1 MIIKAIMNIIKLR
14 MKIDNVQSILTPF
27 LSDITHA
34 ISTEQ
39 RRIKI
44 EVNIQSSSF
53 EKFEGN
59 KIREI

>member
-1 MIIKAIMNIIKLR
+1 